1 MKTLKEIYSG
11 NSGIAAIFAV
21 QFATDYNNFF
31 GENTAA
37 TVDAYILFKYGN
49 KYLADGIND
58 ENAATIVC
66 SVIQMR
72 LQVWRKMYAAL
83 TAQYNAAQKANETRT
98 KTGTLQRSVN
108 STTTATNAAKAFN
121 DTEFTTDTQ
130 NTDVNSGLNTDS
142 YNLTET
148 VTNFGGNTA
157 DRVQSEITLRQRNN
171 LQLAIII
178 AILNEITLSIY

>member
-11 NSGIAAIFAV
+11 ANGIANIFAI
-21 QFATDYNNFF
+21 QFANDFATLFN
-31 GENTAA
+31 GNTAA
-37 TVDAYILFKYGN
+37 NVDAFILHKYGN
-49 KYLADGIND
+49 KYLANGIND
-58 ENAATIVC
+58 ENAATILC
-66 SVIQMR
+66 SVISVR
-72 LQVWRKMYAAL
+72 LVVWRKMHAAINL
-83 TAQYNAAQKANETRT
+83 EYNVAAPTEIHT

-148 VTNFGGNTA
+148 VARQVSNAPEN
-157 DRVQSEITLRQRNN
+157 VQNELTLRQRNN
-171 LQLAIII
+171 LQLAIIEG
-178 AILNEITLSIY
+178 ILNELTLSIY